1 MGLSDRA
8 KRIDDAVLGRSDTT
22 RGFAFNALSGLH
34 PALTPIWFA
43 VAVACLIAAVVAM
56 VEGRVGIAVAAL
68 VFAGASAFMGFVARG
83 VPAAPTPSAKSSA
96 CSWCES
102 DRHEMCTGQAV
113 AARPQIRA
121 GWSGRGFGACS
132 CSAAGHASAR

>member
-1 MGLSDRA
+1 MGILDRA
-8 KRIDDAVLGRSDTT
+8 RRIDDAVLGRSDTT

-43 VAVACLIAAVVAM
+43 VAVACLIAAVAAM
-56 VEGRVGIAVAAL
+56 VEGRVGIAVTGLGFAA
-68 VFAGASAFMGFVARG
+68 ASAFMGFVARG
-83 VPAAPTPSAKSSA
+83 VPAAPTPSAGRSA

-102 DRHEMCTGQAV
+102 NRHEMCTGQAV
-113 AARPQIRA
+113 AARPQILA
-121 GWSGRGFGACS
+121 GWSGSAACS